1 LEVRATAV
9 EIATRSR
16 GTSLPRSKGAP
27 ALVVE
32 GLGKTFH
39 VPQQRYTTLK
49 ERLVDRFRAEPPETL
64 QALEQISFEVRRGE
78 FFGVAGRNG
87 SGKSTLLRCI
97 AGIYDYEKGRIEV
110 SGRLAPFVELGV
122 DLRPD
127 LSARDNVILNATML
141 GLSRS
146 EARRRLERILV
157 FAGVEEFAAM
167 RLRNFSSGMKVRL
180 AFSVAIQVDADVLLV
195 DEVLAVG
202 DSSFQR
208 RCFEQFDR
216 LKREGRTV
224 VLVTHDMDA
233 LRRHC
238 DRALL
243 LEAQRVVAVGDPEQI
258 ATRYERL
265 NLGNFGIRERNA
277 ADSAGEISERAS
289 DKPGPGFVAEPA
301 RADPPPG
308 STATYRPAA
317 VGDDLRRLA
326 SVASTLAITEYRMKY
341 LDSALGYAWA
351 VMRPLLFFLVLYLVF
366 GNIADLGRG
375 VEHYGIYVLTA
386 VVMWTFFAETVTGSV
401 TCLRTSEG
409 LLRKL
414 RFPQLAIPLSVSAR
428 GMINLCVN
436 SGLVLIFIAASG
448 LEPRWSWLE
457 LPLLAA
463 LLGLLALGLGTLLS
477 AAYVRYRDV
486 HEVWGLTQQL
496 LFFGSPIVYTAG
508 RYPEQVQEV
517 LSLSPIAAA
526 FTQMRYALIDPTAP
540 TAADSVG
547 GPAMLLVPL
556 GIVAGALAL
565 GLWLFSREAPRVAER
580 L

>member
-1 LEVRATAV
+1 MEVKAPTLEDEA
-9 EIATRSR
+9 
-16 GTSLPRSKGAP
+16 PRSASSALGEAAP
-27 ALVVE
+27 AIVVE
-32 GLGKTFH
+32 GLSKTFH
-39 VPQQRYTTLK
+39 VPQQRYTRLR
-49 ERLVDRFRAEPPETL
+49 ERLVDRFRSEPPEL
-64 QALEQISFEVRRGE
+64 LPALDAVSFEVRKGE

-87 SGKSTLLRCI
+87 SGKSTLLRCVC
-97 AGIYDYEKGRIEV
+97 GIYSYEEGRIEV
-110 SGRLAPFVELGV
+110 RGRLAPFVELGV

-146 EARRRLERILV
+146 EACDRVDAILA
-157 FAGVEEFAAM
+157 FAGLEEFETM

-208 RCFEQFDR
+208 RCFQEFDR

-224 VLVTHDMDA
+224 VLVTHDMEA

-243 LEAQRVVAVGDPEQI
+243 LETQQVIAVGEPERI
-258 ATRYERL
+258 ADRYEEL
-265 NLGNFGIRERNA
+265 NRRNYGPGDLYVSERPSGQDGGPA
-277 ADSAGEISERAS
+277 QDSAPAAS
-289 DKPGPGFVAEPA
+289 ALAAGAE
-301 RADPPPG
+301 
-308 STATYRPAA
+308 TYRPVA
-317 VGDDLRRLA
+317 VGDDLGRLGNVTSA
-326 SVASTLAITEYRMKY
+326 LAITEFRIKY
-341 LDSALGYAWA
+341 EESALGYAWA
-351 VMRPLLFFLVLYLVF
+351 VMRPLLFFLVLYAVF
-366 GNIADLGRG
+366 DNVTNLAQG

-401 TCLRTSEG
+401 TCLKSSEG

-414 RFPQLAIPLSVSAR
+414 RFPQLAIPLSVLAR
-428 GMINLCVN
+428 ALLNLGVN
-436 SGLVLIFIAASG
+436 SLVVVAFVVASG

-457 LPLLAA
+457 LPMLAA
-463 LLGLLALGLGTLLS
+463 LLATFAFGLGTLLS
-477 AAYVRYRDV
+477 VAYVRYRDTY
-486 HEVWGLTQQL
+486 EVWGLTQQL
-496 LFFGSPIVYTAG
+496 LFFGSPIIYTAG

-517 LSLSPIAAA
+517 LSLSPIAVV
-526 FTQMRYALIDPTAP
+526 FIQMRHALIDPAAP

-547 GPAMLLVPL
+547 GVAMLLVPL
-556 GIVAGALAL
+556 GIVAGVLAF
-565 GLWLFSREAPRVAER
+565 GLWLFSREAPQVAER

>member
-1 LEVRATAV
+1 LEVKAPTLEDEA
-9 EIATRSR
+9 
-16 GTSLPRSKGAP
+16 PRSASSALGEAAP
-27 ALVVE
+27 AIVVE
-32 GLGKTFH
+32 GLSKTFH
-39 VPQQRYTTLK
+39 VPLQRYTRLR
-49 ERLVDRFRAEPPETL
+49 ERVVDRFRSEPPEL
-64 QALEQISFEVRRGE
+64 LPALDAVSFEVRRGE

-87 SGKSTLLRCI
+87 SGKSTLLRCVG
-97 AGIYDYEKGRIEV
+97 GIYSYEEGRIEV
-110 SGRLAPFVELGV
+110 RGRLAPFVELGV

-146 EARRRLERILV
+146 EACDRVDAILA
-157 FAGVEEFAAM
+157 FAGLEEFETM

-208 RCFEQFDR
+208 RCFQEFDR
-216 LKREGRTV
+216 LRREGRTV
-224 VLVTHDMDA
+224 VLVTHDMEA

-243 LEAQRVVAVGDPEQI
+243 LESQQVIAVGKPERI
-258 ATRYERL
+258 ADRYEEL
-265 NLGNFGIRERNA
+265 NRRNYGPRDLDVSA
-277 ADSAGEISERAS
+277 PPSGQNGGLAQDSAPAPAPAAS
-289 DKPGPGFVAEPA
+289 AVAGGA
-301 RADPPPG
+301 
-308 STATYRPAA
+308 ATYRPVA
-317 VGDDLRRLA
+317 VGDDLRRLGNVTSA
-326 SVASTLAITEYRMKY
+326 LAITEFRIKY
-341 LDSALGYAWA
+341 QESALGYAWA
-351 VMRPLLFFLVLYLVF
+351 VMRPLLFFLVLYAVF
-366 GNIADLGRG
+366 DNVTNLGQG

-401 TCLRTSEG
+401 TCLKSSEG

-428 GMINLCVN
+428 ALLNLGVN
-436 SGLVLIFIAASG
+436 SLVVVAFVVASG

-457 LPLLAA
+457 LPMLAA
-463 LLGLLALGLGTLLS
+463 LLATFAFGLGTLLS
-477 AAYVRYRDV
+477 VAYVRYRDTY
-486 HEVWGLTQQL
+486 EVWGLTQQL
-496 LFFGSPIVYTAG
+496 LFFGSPIIYTAG

-517 LSLSPIAAA
+517 LSLSPIAVV
-526 FTQMRYALIDPTAP
+526 FIQMRHALIDPAAP

-547 GPAMLLVPL
+547 GVAMLLVPL
-556 GIVAGALAL
+556 GIVAGVLAF
-565 GLWLFSREAPRVAER
+565 GLWLFSREAPKVAER